1 MLHSFKFELLK
12 DKTESQPQ
20 KQLSGGILIN
30 LCRKMFQK
38 NFTRKTIASFARFRV
53 CRLTGKELGH
63 GFYWKSSRTFQGSF
77 SIEHLQTAVS
87 KTK

>member
-30 LCRKMFQK
+30 HCSKKFLPGKQSRPLLGLEFADLLEKNSVMGFTGNLLELSRAAFQ
-38 NFTRKTIASFARFRV
+38 
-53 CRLTGKELGH
+53 
-63 GFYWKSSRTFQGSF
+63 
-77 SIEHLQTAVS
+77 
-87 KTK
+87 